1 MLAFFLIW
9 SYQMNP
15 ANYREALIE
24 TAADEAEGADILLV
38 MLLLLYINQW
48 LVMKMECLCV
58 GLKSWSSFD
67 RWNQDYHTWIS
78 SDFFGIIQRC
88 RLLLTRLVHCVTKS
102 TVQFSLLFQQKVHV
116 PCLVSTCGANA
127 IGLFNCLLHRRS
139 TTYKNAVFPF
149 AGHLSG

>member
-1 MLAFFLIW
+1 MSAFSSLW

-116 PCLVSTCGANA
+116 PCLVLTCSANA
-127 IGLFNCLLHRRS
+127 IGLFNCLLHRRC
-139 TTYKNAVFPF
+139 TTYKNAVLPF
-149 AGHLSG
+149 VGHLSG

>member
-1 MLAFFLIW
+1 
-9 SYQMNP
+9 MNP

-38 MLLLLYINQW
+38 MILLCILQW
-48 LVMKMECLCV
+48 LAMKMECLCV
-58 GLKSWSSFD
+58 GLKPWSSFD
-67 RWNQDYHTWIS
+67 RSNQDYHTWMS

-88 RLLLTRLVHCVTKS
+88 RLLLTRLVHYVTKS
-102 TVQFSLLFQQKVHV
+102 IVQLSLLFQQKVQV

-127 IGLFNCLLHRRS
+127 ICLFNCLLHRHS